1 MKKAI
6 LFLFL
11 IAGTYSVCQAQL
23 YIGGGI
29 SYGTNSDGRTEG
41 SLSRDIDS
49 STLSINPQVGYIFN
63 DRWSAGISLS
73 FSQTDREDIYDT
85 STDKMDYSFWGISPF
100 VRYTC
105 FSRGGFSMDI
115 DGRLNY
121 NNSDI
126 RRDSDYTYVDGD
138 KHTSSTISRTN
149 QYGISFS
156 PVFVYDFS
164 RHFRIETSLTLF
176 SFNYNDVNSTSTT
189 TREDGTNQ
197 KSEQSGFNV
206 GLLGSGHS
214 LNDIS
219 IAMVYKF

>member
-11 IAGTYSVCQAQL
+11 LAGTYSVCQAQL

-29 SYGTNSDGRTEG
+29 SYTTNSEGYTEG
-41 SLSRDIDS
+41 LSRDNDY
-49 STLSINPQVGYIFN
+49 STLSINPKIGYIFN
-63 DRWSAGISLS
+63 DRWNAGIYFS
-73 FSQTDREDIYDT
+73 FSQNDYKLISDTNTEDR
-85 STDKMDYSFWGISPF
+85 DYSSWGISPF

-105 FSRGGFSMDI
+105 FSKKGFSLDI

-121 NNSDI
+121 TNIHSS
-126 RRDSDYTYVDGD
+126 SDYEYHPVVDED
-138 KHTSSTISRTN
+138 KYTLNSTSRTN

-176 SFNYNDVNSTSTT
+176 SLSYNDTDYTYTT
-189 TREDGTNQ
+189 TREGSSNQ
-197 KSEQSGFNV
+197 KSEQSGFKV
-206 GLLGSGHS
+206 SLLGDGHVLNNIS
-214 LNDIS
+214 L
-219 IAMVYKF
+219 AMVYKF